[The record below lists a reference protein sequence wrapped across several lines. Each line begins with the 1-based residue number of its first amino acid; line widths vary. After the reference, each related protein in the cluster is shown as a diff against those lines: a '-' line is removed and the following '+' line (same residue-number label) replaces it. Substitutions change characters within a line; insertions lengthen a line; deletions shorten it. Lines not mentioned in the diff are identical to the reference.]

1 MLCKDFAD
9 HEDISVTQRYIRLNP
24 NPNKSGTAIM
34 MQERDYTELDNLS
47 KKELLALIH
56 KSADSENLVFTAARE
71 AGLL

>member
-1 MLCKDFAD
+1 
-9 HEDISVTQRYIRLNP
+9 
-24 NPNKSGTAIM
+24 M